1 MCFKKQKFKRTK
13 REGACPNETSMS
25 TYLTTMSRSEY
36 GDISTI
42 KNIKVALEEV
52 MKAQRRSRG
61 VALLF
66 L

>member
-1 MCFKKQKFKRTK
+1 MCCKKQKFKRTK
-13 REGACPNETSMS
+13 REEAGPNETSVS
-25 TYLTTMSRSEY
+25 TYLTTMSRLEY

-42 KNIKVALEEV
+42 KNVKVPLEEV

-61 VALLF
+61 IALLF